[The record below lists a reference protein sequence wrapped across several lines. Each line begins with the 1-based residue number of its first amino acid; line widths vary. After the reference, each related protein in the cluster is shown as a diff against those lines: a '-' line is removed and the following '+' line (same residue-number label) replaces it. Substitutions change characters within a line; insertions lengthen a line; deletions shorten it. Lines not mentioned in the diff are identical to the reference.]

1 MYLKKKTAIIIVNYN
16 SWEDTL
22 FCVNDLCQKPW
33 QDFFIVIVDNSSI
46 NDSYS
51 KISDYIKYRDLNRF
65 NLKLSTKKNVNTKPN
80 YDIKIILKKTKFNG
94 GFAYGN
100 NFGIKVARS
109 LISSPIYIWL
119 LNNDTLT
126 HVDSLPSLKLLFNS
140 DNYGLLGSK
149 ILNYDYPHETQAV
162 SGIFNKNFG
171 FIRASKSINKSKFFY
186 PIGAS
191 LFLDSNIIDRIGFLE
206 EKFFLYYEELDYS
219 IRVSSYN
226 MKVGVCVNSI
236 VYHKQGSTTKSKRGK
251 RKINLDIEAYKYN
264 GIIKLYKLHFPELI
278 FAAYFSLVLKLI
290 KFLIRF
296 EFSNALLIFKIIS
309 KR

>member
-1 MYLKKKTAIIIVNYN
+1 MNLKKKTAIIIVNYN

-22 FCVNDLCQKPW
+22 ICVNDLCQKPW
-33 QDFFIVIVDNSSI
+33 QDFFIVIVENSSI

-51 KISDYIKYRDLNRF
+51 KIYDYIKYRDLNRF
-65 NLKLSTKKNVNTKPN
+65 NLKLPTNRKSNTKPN
-80 YDIKIILKKTKFNG
+80 SEIKIILKKTEFNG

-109 LISSPIYIWL
+109 LISNPIYIWL

-140 DNYGLLGSK
+140 DNYGLVGSK
-149 ILNYDYPHETQAV
+149 ILNYDYPHDTQAI

-171 FIRASKSINKSKFFY
+171 YIRASKSLNKSKFFY

-219 IRVSSYN
+219 IRVLSYN

-251 RKINLDIEAYKYN
+251 RKINLDIEEYKYN
-264 GIIKLYKLHFPELI
+264 GIIKLYKLHFPKLI
-278 FAAYFSLVLKLI
+278 FAAYFSLFLKLI

-296 EFSNALLIFKIIS
+296 EFNNAHLIFKIIT
-309 KR
+309 KK